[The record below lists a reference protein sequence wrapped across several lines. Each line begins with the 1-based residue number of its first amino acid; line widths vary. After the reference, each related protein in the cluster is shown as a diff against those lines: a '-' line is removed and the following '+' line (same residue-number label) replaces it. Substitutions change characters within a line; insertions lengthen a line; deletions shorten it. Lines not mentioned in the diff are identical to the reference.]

1 MKSPSL
7 RTKFILAFLLAS
19 LVAIGLVGIS
29 TSQISSRQ
37 FQSFVIK
44 NLIENYSA
52 IVQDYYESN
61 QTLLGIQTALR
72 YASGDYLRQYEYLGR
87 PGIVL
92 VLPNRII
99 IMGDNNHPSGTSLSR
114 QEISDAHPIEVDG
127 RTIAYLAVI
136 TPAFEPNPQE
146 IQFIRQTNRALI
158 FASLIA
164 VILAILL
171 GLLFTKTLLKPLAS
185 LHKAMRKIEKG
196 DLSQRVPVTDNDE
209 LGDVISGFNNMSNAL
224 AKATAQRNQMTADI
238 AHELRSPLT
247 VINGYLEALQDGS
260 LEPTSERLEIIQQ
273 EVNQLNRLVND
284 LRTLS
289 LADAGQ
295 LSINKAIIDVA
306 TLFQHLEDAF
316 DLVAKSQNIELHFHK
331 TEDLKTIFAD
341 EGRIL
346 QVLSNL
352 LTNAIRHTDAGG
364 KVIVEAHQKNVSTI
378 IKVSDTGEGIPD
390 DQLAQI
396 FQRFYRADPS
406 RQSMS
411 GETGLGL
418 SIVKTLIEAHNG
430 KVDVQ
435 SQIGHGT
442 TFTIELPNQ

>member
-1 MKSPSL
+1 
-7 RTKFILAFLLAS
+7 
-19 LVAIGLVGIS
+19 
-29 TSQISSRQ
+29 
-37 FQSFVIK
+37 
-44 NLIENYSA
+44 
-52 IVQDYYESN
+52 
-61 QTLLGIQTALR
+61 
-72 YASGDYLRQYEYLGR
+72 
-87 PGIVL
+87 
-92 VLPNRII
+92 
-99 IMGDNNHPSGTSLSR
+99 
-114 QEISDAHPIEVDG
+114 
-127 RTIAYLAVI
+127 
-136 TPAFEPNPQE
+136 
-146 IQFIRQTNRALI
+146 
-158 FASLIA
+158 
-164 VILAILL
+164 
-171 GLLFTKTLLKPLAS
+171 
-185 LHKAMRKIEKG
+185 
-196 DLSQRVPVTDNDE
+196 
-209 LGDVISGFNNMSNAL
+209 
-224 AKATAQRNQMTADI
+224 MTADI

-260 LEPTSERLEIIQQ
+260 LEPSSERLKIIQQ

-316 DLVAKSQNIELHFHK
+316 DLVAKSQNIELQFHK
-331 TEDLKTIFAD
+331 TEDLKTIFVD

-346 QVLSNL
+346 QILSNL

-364 KVIVEAHQKNVSTI
+364 KVIVEAHQKNESTI

-430 KVDVQ
+430 KADVQ
-435 SQIGHGT
+435 SQIGYGT